1 MRTAP
6 VAVVD
11 PRKEHNKL
19 RLQMTG
25 GAIHKGKDR
34 SSPSSYGTP
43 KGLRSPLASPLV
55 GDSIQARTL
64 LPLPDPC
71 AAGFSSPQSLPAD
84 SSGPIS
90 CLFTGSMQPCVNLLS
105 MYQKHMKNICAI
117 WQRGHEGLEGIG
129 FFLEA

>member
-25 GAIHKGKDR
+25 GAVHKGKDR

-64 LPLPDPC
+64 LPLSDPC
-71 AAGFSSPQSLPAD
+71 AAGFSSPRCLPAY
-84 SSGPIS
+84 SSGPFS
-90 CLFTGSMQPCVNLLS
+90 LLVHWQHAALCENLLS
-105 MYQKHMKNICAI
+105 MYWKHIKHMCAF
-117 WQRGHEGLEGIG
+117 WQRGHEGLEGFGI
-129 FFLEA
+129 F